1 MMEKLPQIA
10 EALLAGKV
18 VLLPT
23 DTVYGLSCLMNSQAA
38 IERIYQI
45 KGRDNSKA
53 FIYLVNSWEMAEKYA
68 ILDSETRQQA
78 AKYWPGAN
86 TLILNSCLV
95 DQKINNGLKTIAL
108 RWPKLGWL
116 ESLIGLVGQPLASTS
131 ANLSGQTVITSYSEA
146 FKHWGDIGPDLIV
159 DGGEMVG
166 QPSKIFDLTNPL
178 DIKRIR

>member
-95 DQKINNGLKTIAL
+95 D
-108 RWPKLGWL
+108 
-116 ESLIGLVGQPLASTS
+116 
-131 ANLSGQTVITSYSEA
+131 
-146 FKHWGDIGPDLIV
+146 
-159 DGGEMVG
+159 
-166 QPSKIFDLTNPL
+166 
-178 DIKRIR
+178 